1 MKLFNS
7 GSFDASRLCCGE
19 ISLND
24 YLFRLQPVVSAA
36 AAAAKSTAEVM
47 ILSFR
52 LALRIRRL
60 QKVCCWAKINSKI
73 SKGVYSMS
81 RLFFQVF
88 AVAIIFCF
96 LIFSAKAQ
104 NPADAD
110 TVPTREM
117 DRINWMEFKEIVPSK
132 IQTVL
137 LPTGTLEPHGVINNG
152 ADNTA
157 PTAMARAVAR
167 RANAMIAPT
176 LPYGITGS
184 MGDYPGAFTISEA
197 AYRPFVKQI
206 LEGLAKNGFRNIIVL
221 NGHGGG
227 QTAVLQ
233 SVAAE
238 VSAERKVRTLV
249 INWWSFAAEETKAVF
264 GEDGGHAGW
273 NETAYIQAVD
283 PTLVK
288 KERYNDDLATAYPPA
303 GTWSAAPFP
312 SSIGLYQKGQG
323 YPKFDQK
330 KADEYFRKVNDKV
343 ANLIV
348 EVVRKW
354 DLAGL

>member
-1 MKLFNS
+1 MIVIVFLF
-7 GSFDASRLCCGE
+7 ALT
-19 ISLND
+19 
-24 YLFRLQPVVSAA
+24 VSALGQ
-36 AAAAKSTAEVM
+36 T
-47 ILSFR
+47 
-52 LALRIRRL
+52 
-60 QKVCCWAKINSKI
+60 QKTNNQKDFVS
-73 SKGVYSMS
+73 
-81 RLFFQVF
+81 
-88 AVAIIFCF
+88 
-96 LIFSAKAQ
+96 
-104 NPADAD
+104 
-110 TVPTREM
+110 TREM
-117 DRINWMEFKEIVPSK
+117 DRINWMEFQEVVPSK

-157 PTAMARAVAR
+157 PFAMAKHIAR
-167 RANAMIAPT
+167 RVNAMVAPT

-184 MGDYPGAFTISEA
+184 MEAYPGAFQISES

-206 LEGLAKNGFRNIIVL
+206 LEGLAKNGFKNIIIL

-238 VSAERKVRTLV
+238 VATEKKVRTLV
-249 INWWSFAAEETKAVF
+249 INWWSFASDVTKEVF

-273 NETAYIQAVD
+273 NETAFIQAID
-283 PTLVK
+283 PTLVHP
-288 KERYNDDLATAYPPA
+288 ERYKDDLATAYPAA
-303 GTWSAAPFP
+303 GTWSAVPFP

-330 KADEYFRKVNDKV
+330 KADEYFAKVTDKV
-343 ANLIV
+343 AALIE

-354 DLAGL
+354 NLAGI